1 MFVQIYDKVHG
12 IIYMKW
18 RLKWRIKIVHKI
30 QWGGSKNWCKNCR
43 GSSNKKDAQKESWFL
58 FFCLTVQIKTD
69 VGRAPP
75 NICDIL
81 KQIKDDSRLCIRLSL
96 TIVKR
101 TAAVLVSQSE
111 HTAMCQTRAALW
123 LATER

>member
-1 MFVQIYDKVHG
+1 MFVQIREKVHG

-18 RLKWRIKIVHKI
+18 RLKGRIKIVHKN
-30 QWGGSKNWCKNCR
+30 QWGGVKNWCKNCR
-43 GSSNKKDAQKESWFL
+43 GSSIKKDAQKESWFL

-75 NICDIL
+75 NIRDIL

-111 HTAMCQTRAALW
+111 QTAMCQTSTALW